1 MKIHIIGTTG
11 MLGNYVSKFLSKK
24 GYDIKCYNRN
34 VINAL
39 TFKYD
44 SNLLTVGE
52 NDVIINCVGL
62 LKPRIRN
69 EEEAKLINKEF
80 AESLDLIATR
90 TGCRLVN
97 FSSDCVF
104 SGERGSYTERDVC
117 DAVDIYGLT
126 KTHESLQSTVLR
138 LSFIGEEMNNK
149 IGLLEF
155 ALQNKGK
162 SITGYTNCLWNGVTG
177 LEIAKIIERLI
188 TNDGISFWSGIRH
201 VFSGRVVS
209 KYDILSCINEVYNL
223 KLDIIPIEATEI
235 SGTLIKNTLDRS
247 LDTIYNKIEVPSL
260 EEMLYEQKNY
270 IYEN

>member
-11 MLGNYVSKFLSKK
+11 MLGNYISRFLYRK

-34 VINAL
+34 VIDAL
-39 TFKYD
+39 NFKYNNE
-44 SNLLTVGE
+44 SLLVSE
-52 NDVIINCVGL
+52 RDVIINCVGL
-62 LKPRIRN
+62 LKPRIKSEN
-69 EEEAKLINKEF
+69 EARIVNKEF
-80 AESLDLIATR
+80 AESLDFIATK
-90 TGCRLVN
+90 TGCKLVN

-104 SGERGSYTERDVC
+104 SGERGSYTEEDVC
-117 DAVDIYGLT
+117 DAMDIYGLT
-126 KTHESLQSTVLR
+126 KTHNNIHSTVLR

-177 LEIAKIIERLI
+177 LEIAKIIEKMI
-188 TNDGISFWSGIRH
+188 KNDGISFWNGVRH
-201 VFSGRVVS
+201 VFSDRIVS
-209 KYDILSCINEVYNL
+209 KYDILSLINNVYNL
-223 KLDIIPIEATEI
+223 KLDIIPTEATEI
-235 SGTLIKNTLDRS
+235 SGTLIKNKLDRS
-247 LDTIYNKIEVPSL
+247 LDTVYNKIEVPSL